1 MGLAFDPGDVDQNGA
16 REVNLRTATGAELL
30 GLAVSAASLPV
41 VLASDHVIISVQVK
55 NGINILLVNA
65 DGSINT
71 VPLVTPPAPSGA
83 TTVIRDDFSDVAS
96 TAGVDINYIITNLQ
110 TLTIQTLI
118 AGAETTVGG
127 SIVEL
132 FEDPTGTG
140 TPLTRISSLFVSG
153 QSDNAPVN
161 QEFIGDGTRR
171 IILRRRGYSGS
182 AREMFAQWIGFEETT

>member
-1 MGLAFDPGDVDQNGA
+1 MALGFDPGDVDANGA
-16 REVNLRTATGAELL
+16 REVNLRTSTGAELL

-41 VLASDHVIISVQVK
+41 VLASDHAIISVQIK
-55 NGINILLVNA
+55 NGSNILAVNA
-65 DGSINT
+65 DGSIQT

-83 TTVIRDDFSDVAS
+83 TTVIQDDFDDVAS
-96 TAGVDINYIITNLQ
+96 TAGVDINYVITDLK
-110 TLTIQTLI
+110 TLTIQTLV
-118 AGAETTVGG
+118 AGSETTTGG

-132 FEDPTGTG
+132 FEDPSGTG
-140 TPLTRISSLFVSG
+140 TPLTRISSLFVDG

-161 QEFIGDGTRR
+161 QEFIGNGTRR

>member
-1 MGLAFDPGDVDQNGA
+1 VAVTPDNGDVNTNGDK
-16 REVNLRTATGAELL
+16 EVILKTPAGADLL
-30 GLAVSAASLPV
+30 GAALSAASLPV
-41 VLASDHVIISVQVK
+41 VVASDQAAFPINVV
-55 NGINILLVNA
+55 NGANTLAVNA
-65 DGSINT
+65 DGSIKT

-83 TTVIRDDFSDVAS
+83 TTVIQNDFSDVAS
-96 TAGVDINYIITNLQ
+96 TTGVDIDYVVTNLK
-110 TLTIQTLI
+110 TLTIQTLV

-132 FEDPTGTG
+132 FEDPNGTG
-140 TPLTRISSLFVSG
+140 TPLTRISSLFISG

-161 QEFIGDGTRR
+161 QSFVGDGTRR